1 MRAREALDAE
11 RVRTTPRSH
20 YEGQPGFGLLS
31 PETGTLDASE
41 VAAQASADPDET
53 LALLADMAAA
63 SDRRM
68 AALAARLAGRLAFDL
83 ARAGKVSAGGVGRL
97 ETARADR
104 TEGDID
110 IDLSLDGLLEAR
122 AAGRAPRLEDLWVQR
137 WQRPATAIS
146 LIVDRSGS
154 MGGPPAGRGRRWRRR
169 PVPCERP
176 SSGRRWRSVTGS
188 WPSSPPSAIR
198 PALAVVDDVLRLRG
212 YGTTD
217 LAAALDAARTQLARC
232 TARRKV
238 AVLLRSDC
246 RATAGGDPVTA
257 ARRLDELC
265 VIAPAGDAADAEAFA
280 MAANARFAAI
290 AGPQSIPEAIAAVL
304 SASAD

>member
-11 RVRTTPRSH
+11 RVRTTPRGH
-20 YEGQPGFGLLS
+20 YEGQPGFRLLS
-31 PETGTLDASE
+31 PETGTLDATE

-97 ETARADR
+97 ETGRADR
-104 TEGDID
+104 AEGDVD
-110 IDLSLDGLLEAR
+110 IDRSLDGLLEGR
-122 AAGRAPRLEDLWVQR
+122 AAGRPARLEELWVQR

-154 MGGPPAGRGRRWRRR
+154 MGGPRLAAAAVAAAACALRAPQQW
-169 PVPCERP
+169 
-176 SSGRRWRSVTGS
+176 
-188 WPSSPPSAIR
+188 SALAFGDRVVAMKSADRDR
-198 PALAVVDDVLRLRG
+198 PALAVVDDMLRLRG

-217 LAAALDAARTQLARC
+217 LAAALDAARSQLARC

-238 AVLLRSDC
+238 AVLLSDC

-280 MAANARFAAI
+280 EAANAQFAAI
-290 AGPQSIPEAIAAVL
+290 AGPHSIPEAIAAVL
-304 SASAD
+304 SQ

>member
-1 MRAREALDAE
+1 M
-11 RVRTTPRSH
+11 RTTPRGH
-20 YEGQPGFGLLS
+20 YEGQPGFRLLS
-31 PETGTLDASE
+31 PETGTLDAAE

-63 SDRRM
+63 ADRRM
-68 AALAARLAGRLAFDL
+68 AALAARLAGRLALDL
-83 ARAGKVSAGGVGRL
+83 ARAGTASAGGVGRL

-104 TEGDID
+104 CPGDID
-110 IDLSLDGLLEAR
+110 IDRSLDGLLEAR
-122 AAGRAPRLEDLWVQR
+122 AASRPVGLDELWVQR

-154 MGGPPAGRGRRWRRR
+154 MGGPRLAAAAVAAAACALRAPQQW
-169 PVPCERP
+169 
-176 SSGRRWRSVTGS
+176 
-188 WPSSPPSAIR
+188 SALAFGDRVVAIKSADRDR

-217 LAAALDAARTQLARC
+217 LAAALDAARAQLARC
-232 TARRKV
+232 TARRRV
-238 AVLLRSDC
+238 AVLLSDC

-265 VIAPAGDAADAEAFA
+265 VIAPAGDSADAEAFA
-280 MAANARFAAI
+280 ETAGARFASI
-290 AGPQSIPEAIAAVL
+290 AGPHSIPAAVTAVL
-304 SASAD
+304 AD

>member
-20 YEGQPGFGLLS
+20 YEGQSGFRLLS

-110 IDLSLDGLLEAR
+110 IDRSLDGLLEAR
-122 AAGRAPRLEDLWVQR
+122 AAGSAPRLEDLWVQR

-154 MGGPPAGRGRRWRRR
+154 MGGPRLAAVAAAACALRAPQQWSALAFGDR
-169 PVPCERP
+169 VVAIKSAERD
-176 SSGRRWRSVTGS
+176 
-188 WPSSPPSAIR
+188 R

-217 LAAALDAARTQLARC
+217 LAAAPMALTSVNR
-232 TARRKV
+232 V
-238 AVLLRSDC
+238 AVITGRRRCSSSP
-246 RATAGGDPVTA
+246 ATPASGYSA
-257 ARRLDELC
+257 ARR
-265 VIAPAGDAADAEAFA
+265 PASSVPTPTPPSSYLPTSPPPPSCPPA
-280 MAANARFAAI
+280 
-290 AGPQSIPEAIAAVL
+290 
-304 SASAD
+304 